1 MQVAHPRPP
10 WLSGSYHPQVE
21 NTGQIM
27 WPQDRI
33 EGLGSG
39 PFHARCE
46 LLAEYLMGSDMSFD
60 FDMLIYKDPQTRT
73 ETPWHQDEVRRGWVE
88 LIGNVHTATD

>member
-1 MQVAHPRPP
+1 
-10 WLSGSYHPQVE
+10 VE

-46 LLAEYLMGSDMSFD
+46 LLAEYLMGRDMSFD

-73 ETPWHQDEVRRGWVE
+73 ETPWHQDEVRRVDRERSYSDILAAGVGFGGE
-88 LIGNVHTATD
+88 VHGETD